1 MNDADFKDKSSR
13 YMPGK
18 ELIIVIVVIFSSLSF
33 TLGYFVGRNNQ
44 VIKTDTAAQMAEV
57 PPVQQVPEQQP
68 AEPVKSEDTP
78 VQTSPKTEDAG
89 QTALRVS
96 QPVEKKVH
104 GNPKEI
110 PAEALKD
117 SVKET
122 VKDSRQPAQ
131 AKSLKAETGYTVQV
145 GAIKNEAEAENL
157 KAKLEKKGYKTY
169 ITVSKNKKREK
180 IYKVRTGEFRE
191 RKDAEILSLK
201 LKKTEGLNTFVTF
214 SNE

>member
-1 MNDADFKDKSSR
+1 M
-13 YMPGK
+13 
-18 ELIIVIVVIFSSLSF
+18 
-33 TLGYFVGRNNQ
+33 
-44 VIKTDTAAQMAEV
+44 
-57 PPVQQVPEQQP
+57 
-68 AEPVKSEDTP
+68 
-78 VQTSPKTEDAG
+78 
-89 QTALRVS
+89 
-96 QPVEKKVH
+96 
-104 GNPKEI
+104 
-110 PAEALKD
+110 
-117 SVKET
+117 
-122 VKDSRQPAQ
+122 KDSRQPAQ